1 MSWVGEPELCGR
13 AGRLGSTLWRGEG
26 RSSFTNHG
34 WAGPGPAVLG
44 VGKGLGI
51 GGSPDTPVPSP
62 GLSALGPQQEV
73 LPSHSPHPSWG

>member
-26 RSSFTNHG
+26 RSSFTNHR
-34 WAGPGPAVLG
+34 WA
-44 VGKGLGI
+44 GKGLGI